1 MPWLN
6 GKQEKE
12 RLLRKKKKKRNQI
25 SWTETPRRKT
35 WLGATANA
43 VWRTRRKYNAQ
54 TIQPCLLSCQGGR
67 ECWKKTKISCINQS
81 HQDGSRVPRC
91 CAFLSNS
98 ALPRSVYYRNPLSS
112 ALWYG
117 GEKKNGEVEFWQNL
131 GVSSP
136 SKQSNSP
143 LLFSKCGLLPLSTA
157 CQGCC
162 GGRKEG
168 EGFPLCMCVCVCV
181 FVRIRVHVCVYMR
194 VFVCQERGKK
204 GRSAAYGCIF
214 ACLFHYASRISGC
227 LCIRACAGIGVCAC
241 TRVQWKLGEVA
252 AWQSAFDRGRQNG
265 SQISRRGNWALL
277 TLSFAVPGAAI
288 TARVFV
294 TVCVYTCSVFVCM
307 HVCVCV
313 LYVLTD
319 ASN

>member
-25 SWTETPRRKT
+25 SWTETPRGKT

-81 HQDGSRVPRC
+81 HQDGSRVPSC

-168 EGFPLCMCVCVCV
+168 EGFPLCMCVSV
-181 FVRIRVHVCVYMR
+181 
-194 VFVCQERGKK
+194 
-204 GRSAAYGCIF
+204 
-214 ACLFHYASRISGC
+214 C
-227 LCIRACAGIGVCAC
+227 LCICAYTRARMCVYASVCLPGEGKEGEICCIWMYLCMSFSLCIPHLGVFVHPRVRGYRRVRAHACAMEVGGGG
-241 TRVQWKLGEVA
+241 RVTERI
-252 AWQSAFDRGRQNG
+252 WQRQAK
-265 SQISRRGNWALL
+265 W
-277 TLSFAVPGAAI
+277 
-288 TARVFV
+288 
-294 TVCVYTCSVFVCM
+294 
-307 HVCVCV
+307 
-313 LYVLTD
+313 
-319 ASN
+319 